1 MKKFVFSL
9 NAVKNQREIIL
20 DQKLAI
26 KAKIIAERDMLI
38 QARAQLEALYQ
49 QTLSGGPTIGQ
60 SFNPQ
65 FETLRQLRL
74 FSLRDE
80 MKLKDQAIAMVDH
93 RLALAQDEVT
103 EAHKNVRAMEILEEK
118 ARDEWAEEYRKE
130 EQKNTD
136 EINMQRYG
144 RF

>member
-1 MKKFVFSL
+1 
-9 NAVKNQREIIL
+9 
-20 DQKLAI
+20 
-26 KAKIIAERDMLI
+26 
-38 QARAQLEALYQ
+38 
-49 QTLSGGPTIGQ
+49 
-60 SFNPQ
+60 
-65 FETLRQLRL
+65 
-74 FSLRDE
+74 